1 MQTSYSRIMQTA
13 RLLEIESGGILI
25 SVEKLINRHVII
37 LYRGRNYKPPPMGI
51 FPKNLLTKRE
61 AMQRSIEIQ
70 RRGVI
75 NLDAYLYLSDLIITL
90 IDIE

>member
-13 RLLEIESGGILI
+13 RLLEIESDGILI
-25 SVEKLINRHVII
+25 SVEKLINRHAII
-37 LYRGRNYKPPPMGI
+37 LYRGKNYKPPPIGI

-61 AMQRSIEIQ
+61 AMRRSIEIQ

-75 NLDAYLYLSDLIITL
+75 NLDTYLYLCDLINNT
-90 IDIE
+90 ID